1 MIKLNNKG
9 QSLVMFILIIPV
21 LVLIMILVIDIGN
34 GILEKQRI
42 DNINYL
48 IVNYA
53 LDNIDD
59 INLENKLINLI
70 TLNDKELSVINVKI
84 ENDIVNIELKKNIK
98 GIFNKKLKLVSVTSK
113 YIGYIDDNKKIIE
126 RG

>member
-59 INLENKLINLI
+59 INLENKLTNLI

-98 GIFNKKLKLVSVTSK
+98 GIFNKKLKLVSVSSK

>member
-34 GILEKQRI
+34 GILVKQEM

-48 IVNYA
+48 TVNYA

-59 INLENKLINLI
+59 INLENNLINLI

-84 ENDIVNIELKKNIK
+84 ENDIVTIELKKNIK
-98 GIFNKKLKLVSVTSK
+98 GIFSKKLKLVNVSSK
-113 YIGYIDDNKKIIE
+113 YIGYIDNNKKIIE

>member
-59 INLENKLINLI
+59 INLENKLTNLI